1 MGIKIF
7 DLPPNGLKDGAVASM
22 NEDQSVKSENEVLVN
37 NVERDG
43 TSKKIIKQGDEIKTV
58 IDKEDNATKYDP
70 NEVGEAVRGAFIEER
85 ISPDDPL
92 IKKWVQYD
100 ANDNVVSSDPEGSS
114 EYAAALTD
122 HEELIQSQEVK
133 ASMKTK
139 LALHMLRVEL
149 PLEVVDEINSHIDET
164 TIPNAEDA
172 SNGLV
177 GQISQND
184 KSAQFKFDLNDEV
197 GQLVKGQID
206 KAGKSYVNNG
216 FGRDVTADAFEAWT
230 VHSYAGDYNPSHSH
244 GVRTSAGLSCILYLK
259 VPEQIENIADP
270 SEEGISLNQSSG
282 NVDGFTYFTWGD
294 GDNQDVNRFRPITE
308 EYVKPE
314 VGTMLIF
321 PNWLRH
327 AVMPFYGD
335 GERRTFSA
343 NMNIFENSS
352 FENMSEEDKMKH
364 IENMRK

>member
-7 DLPPNGLKDGAVASM
+7 DLPPNGLKDGAVADM
-22 NEDQSVKSENEVLVN
+22 NPEQSIATPNEVLSR
-37 NVERDG
+37 NVEKDG
-43 TSKKIIKQGDEIKTV
+43 TENKVVNTD
-58 IDKEDNATKYDP
+58 
-70 NEVGEAVRGAFIEER
+70 VGVAVRAEIISER
-85 ISPDDPL
+85 VSPDDPL
-92 IKKWVQYD
+92 VRKYVQYD
-100 ANDNVVSSDPEGSS
+100 ANDNIVSSDPEGSD
-114 EYAAALTD
+114 EFAAAVG
-122 HEELIQSQEVK
+122 EQGQGGVK

-139 LALHMLRVEL
+139 MALHMLRVEL
-149 PLEVVDEINSHIDET
+149 PMEVIDEINSHIDET
-164 TIPNAEDA
+164 TTEDA
-172 SNGLV
+172 SGGLV
-177 GQISQND
+177 GQINQND
-184 KSAQFKFDLNDEV
+184 KSAQLVFNLTDEV
-197 GQLVKGQID
+197 GQLVKNQID
-206 KAGKSYVNNG
+206 LYGKSYVNKG

-230 VHSYAGDYNPSHSH
+230 VHSYAGDFNPLHSH

-294 GDNQDVNRFRPITE
+294 GDNQDVNRFKPVTE

-364 IENMRK
+364 IEMMRK

>member
-7 DLPPNGLKDGAVASM
+7 DLPPNGLKDGAVADM
-22 NEDQSVKSENEVLVN
+22 NPEQSIATPNEVLSR
-37 NVERDG
+37 NVEKDG
-43 TSKKIIKQGDEIKTV
+43 TENKVVNTD
-58 IDKEDNATKYDP
+58 
-70 NEVGEAVRGAFIEER
+70 VGVAVRAEIISER
-85 ISPDDPL
+85 VSPDDPL
-92 IKKWVQYD
+92 VRKYVQYD
-100 ANDNVVSSDPEGSS
+100 ANDNIVSSDPEGSD
-114 EYAAALTD
+114 EFAAAVG
-122 HEELIQSQEVK
+122 EQGQSGVK
-133 ASMKTK
+133 ASMKTM

-149 PLEVVDEINSHIDET
+149 PIEVIDEINSHIEEELDG
-164 TIPNAEDA
+164 AVDL
-172 SNGLV
+172 SDKLV
-177 GQISQND
+177 GQINRNER
-184 KSAQFKFDLNDEV
+184 SAQIQFDLSDEV
-197 GQLVKGQID
+197 GKLVKGQLD
-206 KAGKSYVNNG
+206 KAGKSYVQKG
-216 FGRDVTADAFEAWT
+216 FNRDVTADAFEAWT
-230 VHSYAGDYNPSHSH
+230 VHSYAGDFNPLHSH
-244 GVRTSAGLSCILYLK
+244 GVRTPAGLSCILYLK
-259 VPEQIENIADP
+259 VPEQIEKISDP
-270 SEEGISLNQSSG
+270 SEEGLSLNKSSG
-282 NVDGFTYFTWGD
+282 AVDGFTYFTWGD

>member
-7 DLPPNGLKDGAVASM
+7 DLPPNGLKDGAVADM
-22 NEDQSVKSENEVLVN
+22 NPEQSIATPNEVLSR
-37 NVERDG
+37 NVEKDG
-43 TSKKIIKQGDEIKTV
+43 TENKVVNTD
-58 IDKEDNATKYDP
+58 
-70 NEVGEAVRGAFIEER
+70 VGVAVRAEIISER
-85 ISPDDPL
+85 VSPDDPL
-92 IKKWVQYD
+92 VRKYVQYD
-100 ANDNVVSSDPEGSS
+100 ANDNIVSSDPEGSD
-114 EYAAALTD
+114 EFAAAVG
-122 HEELIQSQEVK
+122 EQGQSGVK
-133 ASMKTK
+133 ASMKTM

-149 PLEVVDEINSHIDET
+149 PIEVIDEINSHIDET
-164 TIPNAEDA
+164 ISNAEDA
-172 SNGLV
+172 SIGLV

-184 KSAQFKFDLNDEV
+184 KSSQLKFDLSDEV
-197 GQLVKGQID
+197 GKLVKGQLD
-206 KAGKSYVNNG
+206 KAGKSYVQKG
-216 FGRDVTADAFEAWT
+216 FNRDVTADAFEAWT
-230 VHSYAGDYNPSHSH
+230 VHSYAGDFNPLHSH
-244 GVRTSAGLSCILYLK
+244 GVRTPAGLSCIMYLK
-259 VPEQIENIADP
+259 VPEQIEKISDP
-270 SEEGISLNQSSG
+270 SEEGLSLNKSSG
-282 NVDGFTYFTWGD
+282 TVDGFTYFTWGD

>member
-7 DLPPNGLKDGAVASM
+7 DLPPNGLKDGAVAVA
-22 NEDQSVKSENEVLVN
+22 NKDQSIE
-37 NVERDG
+37 
-43 TSKKIIKQGDEIKTV
+43 T
-58 IDKEDNATKYDP
+58 P
-70 NEVGEAVRGAFIEER
+70 NEVISNNIETDSDNVKVTKFNADEVGPAVRGEVITEQV
-85 ISPDDPL
+85 SPEDPPVR
-92 IKKWVQYD
+92 KYVQYD
-100 ANDNVVSSDPEGSS
+100 DQDRVVSSDPEGS
-114 EYAAALTD
+114 EEFIAAVG
-122 HEELIQSQEVK
+122 EQGQNGVR

-139 LALHMLRVEL
+139 MALHMLRVEL
-149 PLEVVDEINSHIDET
+149 PLEVVDEINSHIEEELDG
-164 TIPNAEDA
+164 AVDL
-172 SNGLV
+172 SDKLV
-177 GQISQND
+177 GQINRNE
-184 KSAQFKFDLNDEV
+184 KSAQIEFDLNDEV
-197 GQLVKGQID
+197 GKLVKGQID

-230 VHSYAGDYNPSHSH
+230 VHSYAGDYNPLHSH

-294 GDNQDVNRFRPITE
+294 GDNQDVNRFKPVTE

-352 FENMSEEDKMKH
+352 FENMSEENKMKH
-364 IENMRK
+364 IEMMRK

>member
-7 DLPPNGLKDGAVASM
+7 DLPPNGLKDGAVADINS
-22 NEDQSVKSENEVLVN
+22 EQSISTEKEVLTK
-37 NVERDG
+37 NVEKDG
-43 TSKKIIKQGDEIKTV
+43 TETKITKDDEYGPI
-58 IDKEDNATKYDP
+58 
-70 NEVGEAVRGAFIEER
+70 VRGEIVEER
-85 ISPDDPL
+85 TSPEDPL
-92 IKKWVQYD
+92 VRKYVQYD
-100 ANDNVVSSDPEGSS
+100 ANDRIVSSDPEGS
-114 EYAAALTD
+114 EEFIAAVG
-122 HEELIQSQEVK
+122 EQGQNGVR

-139 LALHMLRVEL
+139 MALHMLRVEL
-149 PLEVVDEINSHIDET
+149 PLEVVDEINSHIEEELDG
-164 TIPNAEDA
+164 AVDL
-172 SNGLV
+172 SDKLV
-177 GQISQND
+177 GQINRNER
-184 KSAQFKFDLNDEV
+184 SAQIQFDLNDEV

-216 FGRDVTADAFEAWT
+216 FGRDVTADTFEAWT
-230 VHSYAGDYNPSHSH
+230 VHSYAGDFNPLHSH

-294 GDNQDVNRFRPITE
+294 GDNQDVNRFKPVTE

-343 NMNIFENSS
+343 NMNIFEDSI
-352 FENMSEEDKMKH
+352 FENMSEEDKNKH
-364 IENMRK
+364 IEIMR

>member
-7 DLPPNGLKDGAVASM
+7 DLPPNGLKDGAVADM
-22 NEDQSVKSENEVLVN
+22 NPEQSIATPNEVLSR
-37 NVERDG
+37 NVEKDG
-43 TSKKIIKQGDEIKTV
+43 TENKVVNTD
-58 IDKEDNATKYDP
+58 
-70 NEVGEAVRGAFIEER
+70 VGVAVRAEIISER
-85 ISPDDPL
+85 VSPDDPL
-92 IKKWVQYD
+92 VRKYVQYD
-100 ANDNVVSSDPEGSS
+100 ANDNIVSSDPEGSD
-114 EYAAALTD
+114 EFAAAVG
-122 HEELIQSQEVK
+122 EQGQSGVK
-133 ASMKTK
+133 ASMKTM

-149 PLEVVDEINSHIDET
+149 PIEVIDEINSHIDET
-164 TIPNAEDA
+164 ISNAADA
-172 SNGLV
+172 SLGLV

-184 KSAQFKFDLNDEV
+184 KSSQLKFDLSDEV
-197 GQLVKGQID
+197 GKLVKGQLD
-206 KAGKSYVNNG
+206 KAGKSYVQKG
-216 FGRDVTADAFEAWT
+216 FNRDVTADAFEAWT
-230 VHSYAGDYNPSHSH
+230 VHSYAGDFNPLHSH
-244 GVRTSAGLSCILYLK
+244 GVRTPAGLSCILYLK
-259 VPEQIENIADP
+259 VPEQIEKISDP
-270 SEEGISLNQSSG
+270 SEEGLSLNKSSG
-282 NVDGFTYFTWGD
+282 AVDGFTYFTWGD

>member
-7 DLPPNGLKDGAVASM
+7 DLPPNALKDGAVA
-22 NEDQSVKSENEVLVN
+22 NINPEQSISTEKEVLTR
-37 NVERDG
+37 NVEKDG
-43 TSKKIIKQGDEIKTV
+43 TETKITKDNEIGPV
-58 IDKEDNATKYDP
+58 
-70 NEVGEAVRGAFIEER
+70 VRGEIIEER
-85 ISPDDPL
+85 TSPEDP
-92 IKKWVQYD
+92 IVRKYVQYD
-100 ANDNVVSSDPEGSS
+100 ANDRIVSSDPEGS
-114 EYAAALTD
+114 EEFAAAVG
-122 HEELIQSQEVK
+122 EQGQNGIK
-133 ASMKTK
+133 ASMKTM

-164 TIPNAEDA
+164 IENSHQRDA
-172 SNGLV
+172 SKGLV
-177 GQISQND
+177 GQISQNN
-184 KSAQFKFDLNDEV
+184 KSAQTWFDLNDEV
-197 GQLVKGQID
+197 GQLVKGQLD
-206 KAGKSYVNNG
+206 RAGKSYVQKG
-216 FGRDVTADAFEAWT
+216 FGRDVTVDAFEAWT
-230 VHSYAGDYNPSHSH
+230 VHSYAGDYNPLHSH

-259 VPEQIENIADP
+259 VPEQIEKASDP
-270 SEEGISLNQSSG
+270 SEEGLSLNESSG
-282 NVDGFTYFTWGD
+282 AVDGFTHFTWGE
-294 GDNQDVNRFRPITE
+294 GDNQDVNRFKPVTE

-364 IENMRK
+364 IEILRNVEGHHGR

>member
-7 DLPPNGLKDGAVASM
+7 DLPPNGLKDGAVADM
-22 NEDQSVKSENEVLVN
+22 NPEQSIATPNEVLSR
-37 NVERDG
+37 NVEKDG
-43 TSKKIIKQGDEIKTV
+43 TENKVVNTD
-58 IDKEDNATKYDP
+58 
-70 NEVGEAVRGAFIEER
+70 VGVAVRAEIISER
-85 ISPDDPL
+85 VSPDDPL
-92 IKKWVQYD
+92 VRKYVQYD
-100 ANDNVVSSDPEGSS
+100 ANDNIVSSDPEGSD
-114 EYAAALTD
+114 EFAAAVG
-122 HEELIQSQEVK
+122 EQGQGGVK

-139 LALHMLRVEL
+139 MALHMLRVEL
-149 PLEVVDEINSHIDET
+149 PMEVIDEINSHIDET
-164 TIPNAEDA
+164 TTEDA
-172 SNGLV
+172 SGGLV
-177 GQISQND
+177 GQINQND
-184 KSAQFKFDLNDEV
+184 KSAQLVFNLTDEV
-197 GQLVKGQID
+197 GQLVKNQID
-206 KAGKSYVNNG
+206 LYGKSYVNKG

-230 VHSYAGDYNPSHSH
+230 VHSYAGDFNPLHSH

-364 IENMRK
+364 IEMMRK

>member
-7 DLPPNGLKDGAVASM
+7 DLPPNALKDGAVA
-22 NEDQSVKSENEVLVN
+22 NINPEQSISTEKEVLTR
-37 NVERDG
+37 NVEKDG
-43 TSKKIIKQGDEIKTV
+43 TETKITKDNEIGPV
-58 IDKEDNATKYDP
+58 
-70 NEVGEAVRGAFIEER
+70 VRGEIIEER
-85 ISPDDPL
+85 TSPEDPL
-92 IKKWVQYD
+92 VRKYVQYD
-100 ANDNVVSSDPEGSS
+100 ANDRIVSSDPEGS
-114 EYAAALTD
+114 EEFIAAVG
-122 HEELIQSQEVK
+122 EQGQSGVR

-139 LALHMLRVEL
+139 MALHMLRVEL
-149 PLEVVDEINSHIDET
+149 PLEVINEINSHIEEELDG
-164 TIPNAEDA
+164 AVDL
-172 SNGLV
+172 SDKLV
-177 GQISQND
+177 GQINRNE
-184 KSAQFKFDLNDEV
+184 KSAQIEFDLNDEV
-197 GQLVKGQID
+197 GKLVKGQID

-216 FGRDVTADAFEAWT
+216 FGRDVTADTFEAWT
-230 VHSYAGDYNPSHSH
+230 VHSYAGDFNPLHSH

-282 NVDGFTYFTWGD
+282 TVDGFTYFTWGD
-294 GDNQDVNRFRPITE
+294 GDNQDVNRFRPVTE

-327 AVMPFYGD
+327 AVMPFFGD

-343 NMNIFENSS
+343 NINIFENSS
-352 FENMSEEDKMKH
+352 FENMSEEDKIKH

>member
-7 DLPPNGLKDGAVASM
+7 DLPPDGLKDGAEATL
-22 NEDQSVKSENEVLVN
+22 NTEQSIETPNEVLSR
-37 NVERDG
+37 NVEKNKDDV
-43 TSKKIIKQGDEIKTV
+43 KV
-58 IDKEDNATKYDP
+58 TKLDSD
-70 NEVGEAVRGAFIEER
+70 EVGPAVRGEIITEQVSSE
-85 ISPDDPL
+85 DPPVR
-92 IKKWVQYD
+92 KYVQYD
-100 ANDNVVSSDPEGSS
+100 SDDRVVSSDPEGS
-114 EYAAALTD
+114 EEFAAAVG
-122 HEELIQSQEVK
+122 EQGQGGVK

-139 LALHMLRVEL
+139 MALHMLRVEL
-149 PLEVVDEINSHIDET
+149 PLEVIDEINSHIDESNT
-164 TIPNAEDA
+164 EDA

-177 GQISQND
+177 GQINQND
-184 KSAQFKFDLNDEV
+184 KSAQLKFDLTDEV
-197 GQLVKGQID
+197 GKLVKGQLD

-230 VHSYAGDYNPSHSH
+230 VHSYAGDFNPLHSH

-259 VPEQIENIADP
+259 VPECIEKISDP
-270 SEEGISLNQSSG
+270 SEEGLSLNQSSG
-282 NVDGFTYFTWGD
+282 TIDGFTYFTWGD
-294 GDNQDVNRFRPITE
+294 GDNQDVNRFRPVTE

-364 IENMRK
+364 IEMMRK

>member
-7 DLPPNGLKDGAVASM
+7 DLPPNALKDGAVA
-22 NEDQSVKSENEVLVN
+22 NINPEQSISTEKEVLTR
-37 NVERDG
+37 NVEKDG
-43 TSKKIIKQGDEIKTV
+43 TETKITKDNEIGPV
-58 IDKEDNATKYDP
+58 
-70 NEVGEAVRGAFIEER
+70 VRGEIIEER
-85 ISPDDPL
+85 TSPEDPL
-92 IKKWVQYD
+92 VRKYVQYD
-100 ANDNVVSSDPEGSS
+100 ANDRIVSSDPEGS
-114 EYAAALTD
+114 EEFIAAVG
-122 HEELIQSQEVK
+122 EQGQSGVR

-139 LALHMLRVEL
+139 MALHMLRVEL
-149 PLEVVDEINSHIDET
+149 PLEVINEINSHIEEELDG
-164 TIPNAEDA
+164 AVDL
-172 SNGLV
+172 SDKLV
-177 GQISQND
+177 GQINRNE
-184 KSAQFKFDLNDEV
+184 KSAQIEFDLNDEV
-197 GQLVKGQID
+197 GKLVKGQID

-216 FGRDVTADAFEAWT
+216 FGRDVTADTFEAWT
-230 VHSYAGDYNPSHSH
+230 VHSYAGDFNPLHSH

-282 NVDGFTYFTWGD
+282 NVNGFTYFTWGD
-294 GDNQDVNRFRPITE
+294 GDNQDVNRFKPVTE

-343 NMNIFENSS
+343 NMNIFENSI

-364 IENMRK
+364 IEILRNTEGHHGR

>member
-7 DLPPNGLKDGAVASM
+7 DLPPNGLKDGAVAVA
-22 NEDQSVKSENEVLVN
+22 NEEQSIE
-37 NVERDG
+37 
-43 TSKKIIKQGDEIKTV
+43 T
-58 IDKEDNATKYDP
+58 P
-70 NEVGEAVRGAFIEER
+70 NEVISNNIETDGDNVKVTKFNADEVGPAVRGEVITEQV
-85 ISPDDPL
+85 SPEDPPVR
-92 IKKWVQYD
+92 KYVQYD
-100 ANDNVVSSDPEGSS
+100 DQDRVVSSDPEGS
-114 EYAAALTD
+114 
-122 HEELIQSQEVK
+122 EEFANAVGEQGQGGVK

-139 LALHMLRVEL
+139 MALHMLRVEL

-197 GQLVKGQID
+197 GQLVKGQLD

-294 GDNQDVNRFRPITE
+294 GDNQDVNRFKPVTE

-364 IENMRK
+364 IEMMRK

>member
-7 DLPPNGLKDGAVASM
+7 DLPPNGLKDGAVADM
-22 NEDQSVKSENEVLVN
+22 NPEQSIATPNEVLSR
-37 NVERDG
+37 NVEKDG
-43 TSKKIIKQGDEIKTV
+43 TENKVVNTD
-58 IDKEDNATKYDP
+58 
-70 NEVGEAVRGAFIEER
+70 VGVAVRAEIISER
-85 ISPDDPL
+85 VSPDDPL
-92 IKKWVQYD
+92 VRKYVQYD
-100 ANDNVVSSDPEGSS
+100 ANDNIVSSDPEGSD
-114 EYAAALTD
+114 EFAAAVG
-122 HEELIQSQEVK
+122 EQGQSGVK
-133 ASMKTK
+133 ASMKTM

-149 PLEVVDEINSHIDET
+149 PIEVIDEINSHIDET
-164 TIPNAEDA
+164 ISNAEDA
-172 SNGLV
+172 SLGLV

-184 KSAQFKFDLNDEV
+184 KSSQLKFDLSDEV
-197 GQLVKGQID
+197 GKLVKGQLD
-206 KAGKSYVNNG
+206 KAGKSYVQKG
-216 FGRDVTADAFEAWT
+216 FNRDVTADAFEAWT
-230 VHSYAGDYNPSHSH
+230 VHSYAGDFNPLHSH
-244 GVRTSAGLSCILYLK
+244 GVRTPAGLSCIMYLK
-259 VPEQIENIADP
+259 VPEQIEKISDP
-270 SEEGISLNQSSG
+270 SEEGLSLNESSG
-282 NVDGFTYFTWGD
+282 AVDGFTYFTWGD
-294 GDNQDVNRFRPITE
+294 GDNQDINRFRPITE

>member
-7 DLPPNGLKDGAVASM
+7 DLPPNGLKDGAVADI
-22 NEDQSVKSENEVLVN
+22 NPEQSISTEKEVLTR
-37 NVERDG
+37 NVEKDG
-43 TSKKIIKQGDEIKTV
+43 TETKITKDNEIGPV
-58 IDKEDNATKYDP
+58 
-70 NEVGEAVRGAFIEER
+70 VRGEIIEER
-85 ISPDDPL
+85 TSPEDPL
-92 IKKWVQYD
+92 VRKYVQYD
-100 ANDNVVSSDPEGSS
+100 ANDRIVSSDPEGS
-114 EYAAALTD
+114 EEFIAAVG
-122 HEELIQSQEVK
+122 EQGQSGVR

-139 LALHMLRVEL
+139 MALHMLRVEL
-149 PLEVVDEINSHIDET
+149 PLEVIDEINSHIEEELDG
-164 TIPNAEDA
+164 AVDL
-172 SNGLV
+172 SDKLV
-177 GQISQND
+177 GQINRNE
-184 KSAQFKFDLNDEV
+184 KSAQIEFDLNDEV
-197 GQLVKGQID
+197 GKLVKGQID

-216 FGRDVTADAFEAWT
+216 FGRDVTADTFEAWT
-230 VHSYAGDYNPSHSH
+230 VHSYAGDFNPLHSH

-282 NVDGFTYFTWGD
+282 TVDGFTYFTWGD
-294 GDNQDVNRFRPITE
+294 GDNQDVNRFRPVTE

-327 AVMPFYGD
+327 AVMPFFGD

-343 NMNIFENSS
+343 NINIFENSS
-352 FENMSEEDKMKH
+352 FENMSEEDKIKH

>member
-7 DLPPNGLKDGAVASM
+7 DLPPNALKDGAVADI
-22 NEDQSVKSENEVLVN
+22 NPEQSISTEKEVLTR
-37 NVERDG
+37 NVEKDG
-43 TSKKIIKQGDEIKTV
+43 TETKITKDNEIGPV
-58 IDKEDNATKYDP
+58 
-70 NEVGEAVRGAFIEER
+70 VRGEIIEER
-85 ISPDDPL
+85 TSPEDPL
-92 IKKWVQYD
+92 VRKYVQYD
-100 ANDNVVSSDPEGSS
+100 ANDRIVSSDPEGS
-114 EYAAALTD
+114 EEFIAAVG
-122 HEELIQSQEVK
+122 EQGQSGVR

-139 LALHMLRVEL
+139 MALHMLRVEL
-149 PLEVVDEINSHIDET
+149 PLEVIDEINSHIEEELDG
-164 TIPNAEDA
+164 AVDL
-172 SNGLV
+172 SDKLV
-177 GQISQND
+177 GQINRCE
-184 KSAQFKFDLNDEV
+184 KSAQIEFDLNDEV
-197 GQLVKGQID
+197 GKLVKGQID

-216 FGRDVTADAFEAWT
+216 FGRDVTADTFEAWT
-230 VHSYAGDYNPSHSH
+230 VHSYAGDFNPLHSH

-282 NVDGFTYFTWGD
+282 TVDGFTYFTWGD
-294 GDNQDVNRFRPITE
+294 GDNQDVNRFRPVTE

-327 AVMPFYGD
+327 AVMPFFGD

-343 NMNIFENSS
+343 NINIFENSS
-352 FENMSEEDKMKH
+352 FENMSEEDKIKH

>member
-7 DLPPNGLKDGAVASM
+7 DLPPNGLKDGAIADINS
-22 NEDQSVKSENEVLVN
+22 EQSISTPNEVLSR
-37 NVERDG
+37 NVEKDG
-43 TSKKIIKQGDEIKTV
+43 SETKVIKND
-58 IDKEDNATKYDP
+58 
-70 NEVGEAVRGAFIEER
+70 EVGPAIRGDIVTEQTSPEDPPVR
-85 ISPDDPL
+85 
-92 IKKWVQYD
+92 KYVQYD
-100 ANDNVVSSDPEGSS
+100 ANDNIVSSDPEGSD
-114 EYAAALTD
+114 EFAAAVG
-122 HEELIQSQEVK
+122 EQGQGGVK

-139 LALHMLRVEL
+139 MALHMLRVEL
-149 PLEVVDEINSHIDET
+149 PMEVIDEINSHIDET
-164 TIPNAEDA
+164 TTEDA
-172 SNGLV
+172 SGGLV
-177 GQISQND
+177 GQINQND
-184 KSAQFKFDLNDEV
+184 KSAQLVFNLTDEV
-197 GQLVKGQID
+197 GQLVKNQID
-206 KAGKSYVNNG
+206 LYGKSYVNKG

-230 VHSYAGDYNPSHSH
+230 VHSYAGDYNPLHSH

-294 GDNQDVNRFRPITE
+294 GDNQDVNRFKPVTE

-364 IENMRK
+364 IEMMRK

>member
-7 DLPPNGLKDGAVASM
+7 DLPPNGLKDGAIADINS
-22 NEDQSVKSENEVLVN
+22 EQSISTPNEVLSR
-37 NVERDG
+37 NVEKDG
-43 TSKKIIKQGDEIKTV
+43 SETKVIKND
-58 IDKEDNATKYDP
+58 
-70 NEVGEAVRGAFIEER
+70 EVGPAIRGDIVTEQTSPEDPPVR
-85 ISPDDPL
+85 
-92 IKKWVQYD
+92 KYVQYD
-100 ANDNVVSSDPEGSS
+100 ANDNIVSSDPEGSD
-114 EYAAALTD
+114 EFAAAVG
-122 HEELIQSQEVK
+122 EQGQGGVK

-139 LALHMLRVEL
+139 MALHMLRVEL
-149 PLEVVDEINSHIDET
+149 PMEVIDEINSHIDET
-164 TIPNAEDA
+164 TTEDA
-172 SNGLV
+172 SGGLV
-177 GQISQND
+177 GQINQND
-184 KSAQFKFDLNDEV
+184 KSAQLVFNLTDEV
-197 GQLVKGQID
+197 GQLVKNQID
-206 KAGKSYVNNG
+206 LYGKSYVNKG

-230 VHSYAGDYNPSHSH
+230 VHSYAGDFNPLHSH

-364 IENMRK
+364 IEMMRK

>member
-7 DLPPNGLKDGAVASM
+7 DLPPNGLKDGAIADINS
-22 NEDQSVKSENEVLVN
+22 EQSISTPNEVLSR
-37 NVERDG
+37 NVEKDG
-43 TSKKIIKQGDEIKTV
+43 SETKVIKND
-58 IDKEDNATKYDP
+58 
-70 NEVGEAVRGAFIEER
+70 EVGPAIRGDIVTEQTSPEDPPVR
-85 ISPDDPL
+85 
-92 IKKWVQYD
+92 KYVQYD
-100 ANDNVVSSDPEGSS
+100 ANDNIVSSDPEGSD
-114 EYAAALTD
+114 EFAAAVG
-122 HEELIQSQEVK
+122 EQGQGGVK

-139 LALHMLRVEL
+139 MALHMLRVEL
-149 PLEVVDEINSHIDET
+149 PMEVIDEINSHIDET
-164 TIPNAEDA
+164 TTEDA
-172 SNGLV
+172 SGGLV
-177 GQISQND
+177 GQINQND
-184 KSAQFKFDLNDEV
+184 KSAQLVFNLTDEV
-197 GQLVKGQID
+197 GQLVKNQID
-206 KAGKSYVNNG
+206 LYGKSYVNKG

-230 VHSYAGDYNPSHSH
+230 VHSYAGDFNPLHSH

-282 NVDGFTYFTWGD
+282 NVDGFTYFTWGN
-294 GDNQDVNRFRPITE
+294 GDNQDVNRFRTITE

-364 IENMRK
+364 IEMMRK

>member
-7 DLPPNGLKDGAVASM
+7 DLPPNALKDGAVA
-22 NEDQSVKSENEVLVN
+22 NINPEQSISTEKEVLTR
-37 NVERDG
+37 NVEKDG
-43 TSKKIIKQGDEIKTV
+43 TETKITKDNEIGPV
-58 IDKEDNATKYDP
+58 
-70 NEVGEAVRGAFIEER
+70 VRGEIIEER
-85 ISPDDPL
+85 TSPEDPL
-92 IKKWVQYD
+92 VRKYVQYD
-100 ANDNVVSSDPEGSS
+100 ANDRIVSSDPEGS
-114 EYAAALTD
+114 EEFIAAVG
-122 HEELIQSQEVK
+122 EQGQSGVR

-139 LALHMLRVEL
+139 MALHMLRVEL
-149 PLEVVDEINSHIDET
+149 PLEVIDEINSHIEEELDG
-164 TIPNAEDA
+164 AVDL
-172 SNGLV
+172 SDKLV
-177 GQISQND
+177 GQINRCE
-184 KSAQFKFDLNDEV
+184 KSAQIEFDLNDEV
-197 GQLVKGQID
+197 GKLVKGQID

-216 FGRDVTADAFEAWT
+216 FGRDVTADTFEAWT
-230 VHSYAGDYNPSHSH
+230 VHSYAGDFNPLHSH

-282 NVDGFTYFTWGD
+282 TVDGFTYFTWGD
-294 GDNQDVNRFRPITE
+294 GDNQDVNRFRPVTE

-327 AVMPFYGD
+327 AVMPFFGD

-343 NMNIFENSS
+343 NINIFENSI
-352 FENMSEEDKMKH
+352 FENMSEEDKIKH